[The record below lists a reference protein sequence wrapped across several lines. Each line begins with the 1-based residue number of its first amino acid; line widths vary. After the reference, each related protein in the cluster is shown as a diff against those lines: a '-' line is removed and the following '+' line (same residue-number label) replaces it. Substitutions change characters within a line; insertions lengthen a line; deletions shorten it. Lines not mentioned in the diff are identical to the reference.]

1 MSASTVR
8 LKAVMES
15 LRIRQQSVIMVI
27 TIVVLSSFLVSM
39 CISNKIQ
46 LNDLQ
51 ERFVSMEEN
60 ISSVDSKME
69 KLNAA
74 FFKCHM
80 AKIMNLYK
88 HVPDVGDIHFGQQN
102 RTFK

>member
-1 MSASTVR
+1 
-8 LKAVMES
+8 
-15 LRIRQQSVIMVI
+15 
-27 TIVVLSSFLVSM
+27 
-39 CISNKIQ
+39 
-46 LNDLQ
+46 
-51 ERFVSMEEN
+51 MEEN

-88 HVPDVGDIHFGQQN
+88 HVPDVGDIWATKQN
-102 RTFK
+102 FQVSLFQGREKKKIDTVKLFLGMLNLSVKGILEL